1 MLYAWLSSRAG
12 QDAGEPHPVA
22 VAEVADP
29 GFHLPDEAGVAVEW
43 SGQRA
48 VPVPPGGAGEVDER
62 PDEDVLP
69 LVGGEDSDAEQPAGD
84 GPGRGIDPAD
94 AGPGNRFSM
103 ADTRPWVTPIRSAT
117 RAWMNPS
124 RRRISASR

>member
-84 GPGRGIDPAD
+84 GPGRGR
-94 AGPGNRFSM
+94 AGASTRSTPGR
-103 ADTRPWVTPIRSAT
+103 AT
-117 RAWMNPS
+117 GSRWRIPS
-124 RRRISASR
+124 PG